1 MGGVTD
7 AASPAAAPL
16 VSVIIPV
23 FNEAATVEQLIR
35 RVRDVPIRKELI
47 VIDDGSTDATVDVI
61 AKLPEDIRVLK
72 HDRNRGKGAALR
84 TGFAVATGS
93 VLIVQDADLEYD
105 PQEYLKL
112 LPPIF
117 EGRADV
123 VYGVRFKPPKRA
135 RYPWALFVNAV
146 LTRFSNFF
154 SGLDLTDEATCYKV
168 FRRDILDRI
177 HLEENYF
184 GFDPEFTA
192 KIAGLP
198 CRVTEVPVGYVRRSY
213 ADGKKIGLQDAFRAL
228 WCMVKYA
235 PPRSERRAR
244 RV

>member
-1 MGGVTD
+1 MGGVNQAVT
-7 AASPAAAPL
+7 PNEAPL
-16 VSVIIPV
+16 VSVVIPV
-23 FNEAATVEQLIR
+23 FNEAATVEELIR
-35 RVRDVPIRKELI
+35 RVLAVPIRKELI
-47 VIDDGSTDATVDVI
+47 VVDDGSTDGTSALID
-61 AKLPEDIRVLK
+61 ALPREVKVLR
-72 HDRNRGKGAALR
+72 HDRNMGKGAALR

-112 LPPIF
+112 LLPIF

-123 VYGVRFKPPKRA
+123 VYGVRFRPPGRA
-135 RYPWALFVNAV
+135 RYPWALVVNAA

-154 SGLDLTDEATCYKV
+154 SGLDLSDEATCYKII
-168 FRRDILDRI
+168 RREILDQIR
-177 HLEENYF
+177 LEENHF

-192 KIAGLP
+192 KIAALP
-198 CRVTEVPVGYVRRSY
+198 CRVAELPVGYVRRSY
-213 ADGKKIGLQDAFRAL
+213 AEGKKIGLRDGFRAL

-235 PPRSERRAR
+235 PPRAVRRAQ